1 MGEIHTNTTLEEIV
15 KQIKNADRIVLTTH
29 VKPDGDA
36 FGGTL
41 ALARMINRLGK
52 HGEIWHVP
60 PANSLYQSLL
70 GSDVVHL
77 VEDGQ
82 QPSED
87 IDLVVVVDTCAWSQL
102 ENFKTFLEDKRDRMC
117 VIDHHIQG
125 DDIAKWCYTDPSA
138 GSVCEILTGLVS
150 MLGLSLDEELA
161 TPLYLGIAT
170 DTGWFR
176 FSNTS
181 ARTMR
186 LAAQLLEAGVKHNHL
201 MQLSEQQDR
210 PSRLRLMARAL
221 TSLELLNEDRIA
233 ILSLRHDDYVE
244 CNADSEDNHGLAD
257 LPLSV
262 KSIEMV
268 CVITESQ
275 PGIVKLSLRSK
286 ADPNAI
292 NVSDFAAQFGGGGH
306 ARASGAKITSMSFEE
321 VHTRILNAVK
331 QLQG

>member
-1 MGEIHTNTTLEEIV
+1 MGDIRSNTTLEEIV
-15 KQIKNADRIVLTTH
+15 NRIKIADTIVLTTH

-41 ALARMINRLGK
+41 GLARMLKKLGK
-52 HGEIWHVP
+52 QAEIWHVP
-60 PANSLYQSLL
+60 PANTLYQSLL
-70 GSDVVHL
+70 GNDVVHL
-77 VEDGQ
+77 VEEGQ
-82 QPSED
+82 HPSED
-87 IDLVVVVDTCAWSQL
+87 VDLIIVVDTCAWSQL
-102 ENFKTFLEDKRDRMC
+102 ENFKPFLEDKRDRIC

-138 GSVCEILTGLVS
+138 GSVCEILTDLVP
-150 MLGLSLDEELA
+150 MLGLTLDEELA

-176 FSNTS
+176 FSNTT

-262 KSIEMV
+262 KPIEMV
-268 CVITESQ
+268 CVITESK

-286 ADPNAI
+286 AGPNAI
-292 NVSDFAAQFGGGGH
+292 NVSDFAAKFGGGGH
-306 ARASGAKITSMSFEE
+306 ARASGAKITTMSYDE
-321 VHTRILNAVK
+321 VHTRILEAVK
-331 QLQG
+331 QLQK